1 MSDGGGDRVRAQY
14 EALPYPARDPA
25 DEARRLITGSPSH
38 LLEIEHYVL
47 NGRRAGPLSALVAG
61 CGTGDGA
68 IMLAQ
73 QLADRGAGSVTALDL
88 SEASLAVARARA
100 EARGLANI
108 RFLQGSLLELATIAP
123 GPYDYIDCCGVL
135 HHLAD
140 PPAGLAAL
148 RAALAPGG
156 GLGLML
162 YAPLGRAGVYETQS
176 ALRRLGAASLPAG
189 EAVALAERL
198 LADLPEGN
206 RLRRNP
212 FLGDHLEGGAAG
224 IADLLL
230 HPRDRAYRIGDIV
243 SLLADAGLRIAAP
256 IEPAR
261 YDPLT
266 WIGPDWAAE
275 IAGLPAEE
283 RWALA
288 EELAGSMKTHTFYAV
303 AADHPEPAWSEADV
317 PVLRGQTPARL
328 AAAIAKSPHLSVD
341 FDGRTRRF
349 SLPSGSARLLA
360 RIDGTRPLGDLLDG
374 LGGDRAAA
382 RAKFDAI
389 RAVLAPLNLLLFAG
403 RTD

>member
-1 MSDGGGDRVRAQY
+1 MTTGGRVRAQY

-25 DEARRLITGSPSH
+25 DEAQRLIVGSPSH

-47 NGRRAGPLSALVAG
+47 NGARAGALDVLVAG

-73 QLADRGAGSVTALDL
+73 QLADRGEGRVTALDL

-100 EARGLANI
+100 AARGIANI
-108 RFLQGSLLELATIAP
+108 RFLQGSLLDLAEIAP
-123 GPYDYIDCCGVL
+123 GPYGYIDCCGVL

-162 YAPLGRAGVYETQS
+162 YAPFGRAGVYETQS
-176 ALRRLGAASLPAG
+176 ALRRLGAGTMAAAEG
-189 EAVALAERL
+189 VGLAERL
-198 LADLPEGN
+198 LAALPPGN

-230 HPRDRAYRIGDIV
+230 HPQDRAYTIGQFV
-243 SLLADAGLRIAAP
+243 ELLAGEGLRIAAP

-266 WIGPDWAAE
+266 YLGEDWAEPVA
-275 IAGLPAEE
+275 ALPAEQ

-288 EELAGSMKTHTFYAV
+288 EELAGSLKTHTVYAV
-303 AADHPEPAWSEADV
+303 AREHPRPDWDERDV
-317 PVLRGQTPARL
+317 PVLREQDPARF
-328 AAAIAKSPHLSVD
+328 AAAIAKSPHLTVD
-341 FDGRTRRF
+341 FDGLERRF
-349 SLPSGSARLLA
+349 TLPAGSARLLA
-360 RIDGTRPLGDLLDG
+360 RIDGRRSLGDLLDG
-374 LGGDRAAA
+374 LGGDRAAQ
-382 RAKFDAI
+382 REKFEAV
-389 RAVLAPLNLLLFAG
+389 RAVLQPLNVLLFAG
-403 RTD
+403 RPD